1 MKSYAFAFA
10 AALTVVMLTPAIAA
24 ADWDPVDGHK
34 MHFPQLPDPFGWDV
48 EMFTVQNQLAD
59 DWQCSLSGPV
69 NDIHF
74 WTSWQQDNFPSTEP
88 IPGRIDAI
96 KVEIYSDVP
105 ASVGGAPFSQPGL
118 LLWERNFLA
127 SEFTVRAAGTGDQ
140 GFYRP
145 NGGLLDFAPFDHQL
159 YQQVNITDILDPF
172 VQEEGTIYWLALY
185 ADWFTGIQAPV
196 GWKTSQDHFND
207 AAVFMNAN
215 LAVPQWTP
223 LFDPFTQEN
232 LDFAFVITP
241 EPGTLG
247 LVITSGLA
255 FLIRRRR

>member
-1 MKSYAFAFA
+1 MTKQLLTFALMLGVVFA
-10 AALTVVMLTPAIAA
+10 AAPAN
-24 ADWDPVDGHK
+24 ADWDPGDGHK

-48 EMFTVQNQLAD
+48 EMFTSQNQLAD

-74 WTSWQQDNFPSTEP
+74 WTSWQQDNAPSTEP
-88 IPGRIDAI
+88 IPGRIDSI
-96 KVEIYSDVP
+96 TVEIYDDVP
-105 ASVGGAPFSQPGL
+105 AGVGGALFSQPGQ
-118 LLWERNFLA
+118 LLWGRNFLA
-127 SEFTVRAAGTGDQ
+127 NEFTVRAAGTGNQ

-145 NGGLLDFAPFDHQL
+145 NGGLLDYAPFDHVL

-172 VQEEGTIYWLALY
+172 VQEEGKIYWLALY

-196 GWKTSQDHFND
+196 GWKTSQDHFQD

-215 LAVPQWTP
+215 TLPEPQWTP
-223 LFDPFTQEN
+223 LFDPFTNEA

-241 EPGTLG
+241 EPGTLA
-247 LVITSGLA
+247 LLA
-255 FLIRRRR
+255 VGGVPMLLRR